1 MQYGENNVATL
12 KINLMASVYD
22 THQQNQEARTVC
34 ALWLVSGQMFYNV
47 HKIQSS
53 RTTFVWIMQSTKLH
67 THS

>member
-53 RTTFVWIMQSTKLH
+53 RTTFV
-67 THS
+67 